1 MRKLLVISAAAMVGI
16 AFAASEA
23 RSNACNIDSRIVAKE
38 SDSVAVFDSRL
49 FTAERSPSCNLDT
62 TPPGSLLIAY

>member
-38 SDSVAVFDSRL
+38 SDSVAVFDSRR
-49 FTAERSPSCNLDT
+49 FTAERSPSRNLDA
-62 TPPGSLLIAY
+62 TPPGSFLIIR